1 MIFFISIKVG
11 FGFCYFHFNKLQ
23 FLSSP
28 LYKYIQCSSPP
39 HSIQFPEF
47 ADSGNTAGQKGY
59 TSDSEGIS
67 AKMVTAVQVRVP
79 SSLPPS
85 EGVLRL
91 HSQKDC
97 HPFTE
102 EQIEDEKC
110 PSNCLADLDLENSIS
125 TKCMEIPFRL
135 ASSIRQILLI
145 TDQTH
150 YQKKETGKKLS
161 IILDFVYLYNWG
173 PHSC

>member
-1 MIFFISIKVG
+1 MAFVIFILTSYSFSAPPCTNTSNVS
-11 FGFCYFHFNKLQ
+11 C
-23 FLSSP
+23 
-28 LYKYIQCSSPP
+28 SPP
-39 HSIQFPEF
+39 HSLQFLEF

-59 TSDSEGIS
+59 TSASEGIS

-110 PSNCLADLDLENSIS
+110 PSNCLVEDLENSIS

-150 YQKKETGKKLS
+150 YQKKETGKKFRKL
-161 IILDFVYLYNWG
+161 VYMYLYNWG
-173 PHSC
+173 LHYSC

>member
-1 MIFFISIKVG
+1 M
-11 FGFCYFHFNKLQ
+11 
-23 FLSSP
+23 
-28 LYKYIQCSSPP
+28 YKYIQC
-39 HSIQFPEF
+39 SIQFPEF

-110 PSNCLADLDLENSIS
+110 PSNCLADLENSIS

-150 YQKKETGKKLS
+150 YQKKETGKKFS
-161 IILDFVYLYNWG
+161 ILDFVYLYNWG
-173 PHSC
+173 PPSC

>member
-1 MIFFISIKVG
+1 M
-11 FGFCYFHFNKLQ
+11 
-23 FLSSP
+23 
-28 LYKYIQCSSPP
+28 
-39 HSIQFPEF
+39 
-47 ADSGNTAGQKGY
+47 
-59 TSDSEGIS
+59 
-67 AKMVTAVQVRVP
+67 
-79 SSLPPS
+79 
-85 EGVLRL
+85 

-150 YQKKETGKKLS
+150 YQKKETGKK
-161 IILDFVYLYNWG
+161 
-173 PHSC
+173 

>member
-47 ADSGNTAGQKGY
+47 ADRQKGY
-59 TSDSEGIS
+59 TPAASEAITKGIS
-67 AKMVTAVQVRVP
+67 TKVVTAVQVRVP

-85 EGVLRL
+85 EEGVLRL

-110 PSNCLADLDLENSIS
+110 PSNCVGSG
-125 TKCMEIPFRL
+125 KCLEIPFRL

>member
-1 MIFFISIKVG
+1 M
-11 FGFCYFHFNKLQ
+11 
-23 FLSSP
+23 
-28 LYKYIQCSSPP
+28 YKYIQC
-39 HSIQFPEF
+39 SIQFPEF

-110 PSNCLADLDLENSIS
+110 PSNCLADLENSIS

-173 PHSC
+173 PDSC

>member
-1 MIFFISIKVG
+1 M
-11 FGFCYFHFNKLQ
+11 
-23 FLSSP
+23 
-28 LYKYIQCSSPP
+28 YKYIQC
-39 HSIQFPEF
+39 SIQFPEF

-110 PSNCLADLDLENSIS
+110 PSNCLADLENSIS
-125 TKCMEIPFRL
+125 TKCMEIPFKL

-173 PHSC
+173 PDSC

>member
-1 MIFFISIKVG
+1 M
-11 FGFCYFHFNKLQ
+11 
-23 FLSSP
+23 
-28 LYKYIQCSSPP
+28 YKYIQCSSPP

-125 TKCMEIPFRL
+125 TKCMEIPFKL